1 MNAVDMVVDK
11 ILYKK
16 IDTETSDT
24 HLIKTFIGTATAV
37 TTEVEIGTFLYKVGG
52 KARIYARGYN
62 LDSGM
67 TLTINIYDG
76 NDIIATQSDYASTQA
91 NAEINFEQSI
101 QACKKY
107 TVKAKITSTINNG
120 KVAMAYV
127 ETYLHDNTE
136 MYLI

>member
-1 MNAVDMVVDK
+1 M
-11 ILYKK
+11 
-16 IDTETSDT
+16 
-24 HLIKTFIGTATAV
+24 HP
-37 TTEVEIGTFLYKVGG
+37 
-52 KARIYARGYN
+52 
-62 LDSGM
+62 
-67 TLTINIYDG
+67 
-76 NDIIATQSDYASTQA
+76 TQA